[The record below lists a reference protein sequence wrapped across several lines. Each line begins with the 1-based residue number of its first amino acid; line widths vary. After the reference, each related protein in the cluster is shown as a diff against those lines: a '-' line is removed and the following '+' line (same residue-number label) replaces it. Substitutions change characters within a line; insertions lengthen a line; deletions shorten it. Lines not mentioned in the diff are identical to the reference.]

1 METNWSLIINIAL
14 LISVVFILIQTLRK
28 KQDAILPMD
37 SKKPALSVPSA
48 SDDDIISVRKIEPID
63 EEITISDTDLL
74 LSKARPD
81 EQKLLGKTVMLF
93 LLAKAGRHL
102 AGYEMLQA
110 ILETGLR
117 FGEDLLF
124 HYYESPSSQSPILF
138 SLAAATKNGTFD
150 MQNIGA
156 FNAKGLCLF
165 MYQSQNLATD
175 EERLKKMIGV
185 AEQLAEGLDAILL
198 DDSRKPFT
206 QETNDQYYEKLN
218 LYETKIPG

>member
-48 SDDDIISVRKIEPID
+48 SDDIISVRKIEPVD
-63 EEITISDTDLL
+63 EEITISDTDPLPPK
-74 LSKARPD
+74 SYPD

-165 MYQSQNLATD
+165 MYQSQNLAAD
-175 EERLKKMIGV
+175 EARLKKMIGV